1 MFIYDRLNSMCRLKF
16 SAGGIVNMYSVP
28 IEKFVEEFK
37 LENLVP
43 EIPYKGRIISSSE
56 VNRPALQLAGYFEFF
71 ENNMVQIIGKVES
84 SYLDRLE
91 PMFREDVLHKLFS
104 FDFPCLI
111 LCNGLPLFP
120 EIAIFAKEFGVPV
133 FRTKERESD
142 FVGEINRWLKKE
154 VAERVTIHGVLVD
167 IYGEGILIIGDSG
180 VGKSEAALE
189 LIKRGHRLV
198 ADDAVEIK
206 KISHETLIGSCPELI
221 RYFIELRGIGI
232 IDVRELFGVGSI
244 KQEQTIDMV
253 VKLEIWDDD
262 KIYDR
267 MGLVDEYYEIL
278 GNQVVCNSIPIRSGR
293 NIAVICEAAA
303 INCRQKKLG
312 YNAAK
317 VLSERL
323 EKSIEG

>member
-1 MFIYDRLNSMCRLKF
+1 
-16 SAGGIVNMYSVP
+16 MYSVP
-28 IEKFVEEFK
+28 IEKFVKEFQ
-37 LENLVP
+37 LENLLP
-43 EIPYKGRIISSSE
+43 EISLKGKLLTSSD
-56 VNRPALQLAGYFEFF
+56 VNRPALQLAGYFDYF
-71 ENNMVQIIGKVES
+71 ENDMVQIIGQVEF
-84 SYLDRLE
+84 SYLERLE
-91 PMFREDVLHKLFS
+91 PMFREDVLRKLFS
-104 FDFPCLI
+104 FGFPCLVI
-111 LCNGLPLFP
+111 CNSMEMLP
-120 EIAIFAKEFGVPV
+120 EIGIFAKEFDVPV
-133 FRTKERESD
+133 FRTADRESD
-142 FVGEINRWLKKE
+142 FVGEINRWLKSELAK
-154 VAERVTIHGVLVD
+154 RVTLHGVLVD

-206 KISHETLIGSCPELI
+206 KISHETLVGTCPELI

-244 KQEQTIDMV
+244 KQEQTIDLV
-253 VKLEIWDDD
+253 IKLEFWDDE

-267 MGLVDEYYEIL
+267 MGLEDDYYEIL
-278 GNQVVCNSIPIRSGR
+278 GNKVVCNSIPIRSGR

>member
-1 MFIYDRLNSMCRLKF
+1 MNCCQGALK
-16 SAGGIVNMYSVP
+16 MYSVP
-28 IEKFVEEFK
+28 IEKFVKEFQ
-37 LENLVP
+37 LENLLP
-43 EIPYKGRIISSSE
+43 EISLKGKLLTSSD
-56 VNRPALQLAGYFEFF
+56 VNRPALQLAGYFDYF
-71 ENNMVQIIGKVES
+71 ENDMVQIIGQVEF
-84 SYLDRLE
+84 SYLERLE
-91 PMFREDVLHKLFS
+91 PMFREDVLRKLFS
-104 FDFPCLI
+104 FGFPCLVI
-111 LCNGLPLFP
+111 CNNMEMLP
-120 EIAIFAKEFGVPV
+120 EIGIFAKEFDVPV
-133 FRTKERESD
+133 FRTADRESD
-142 FVGEINRWLKKE
+142 FIGEINRWLKGELAK
-154 VAERVTIHGVLVD
+154 RVTLHGVLVD

-206 KISHETLIGSCPELI
+206 KISHETLIGTCPELI

-244 KQEQTIDMV
+244 KQEQTIDLV
-253 VKLEIWDDD
+253 IKLEFWDDE

-267 MGLVDEYYEIL
+267 MGLEDDYYEIL
-278 GNQVVCNSIPIRSGR
+278 GNNVVCNSIPIRSGR

>member
-1 MFIYDRLNSMCRLKF
+1 MNYCQGALK
-16 SAGGIVNMYSVP
+16 MYSVP
-28 IEKFVEEFK
+28 IEKFVKEFQ
-37 LENLVP
+37 LENLLP
-43 EIPYKGRIISSSE
+43 EISLKGKLLTSSD
-56 VNRPALQLAGYFEFF
+56 VNRPALQLAGYFDYF
-71 ENNMVQIIGKVES
+71 ENDMVQIIGQVEF
-84 SYLDRLE
+84 SYLERLE
-91 PMFREDVLHKLFS
+91 PMFREDVLRKLFS
-104 FDFPCLI
+104 FGFPCLVI
-111 LCNGLPLFP
+111 CNSMEMLP
-120 EIAIFAKEFGVPV
+120 EIGIFAKEFDVPV
-133 FRTKERESD
+133 FRTSDRESD
-142 FVGEINRWLKKE
+142 FIGEINRWLKGELAK
-154 VAERVTIHGVLVD
+154 RVTLHGVLVD

-206 KISHETLIGSCPELI
+206 KISHETLIGTCPELI

-244 KQEQTIDMV
+244 KQEQTIDLV
-253 VKLEIWDDD
+253 IKLEFWDDE

-267 MGLVDEYYEIL
+267 MGLEDEYYEIL
-278 GNQVVCNSIPIRSGR
+278 GNNVVCNSIPIRSGR

-323 EKSIEG
+323 EKSIEV

>member
-1 MFIYDRLNSMCRLKF
+1 
-16 SAGGIVNMYSVP
+16 MYSVP
-28 IEKFVEEFK
+28 IEKFVKEFQ
-37 LENLVP
+37 LENVLP
-43 EIPYKGRIISSSE
+43 EISLKGKLLTSSD
-56 VNRPALQLAGYFEFF
+56 VNRPALQLAGYFDYF
-71 ENNMVQIIGKVES
+71 ENDMVQIIGQVEF
-84 SYLDRLE
+84 SYLERLE
-91 PMFREDVLHKLFS
+91 PMFREDVLRKLFS
-104 FDFPCLI
+104 FGFPCLVI
-111 LCNGLPLFP
+111 CNSMEMLP
-120 EIAIFAKEFGVPV
+120 EIGIFAKEFDVPV
-133 FRTKERESD
+133 FRTADRESD
-142 FVGEINRWLKKE
+142 FVGEINRWLKGELAK
-154 VAERVTIHGVLVD
+154 RVTLHGVLVD

-206 KISHETLIGSCPELI
+206 KISHETLVGTCPELI

-244 KQEQTIDMV
+244 KQEQTIDLV
-253 VKLEIWDDD
+253 IKLEFWDDE

-267 MGLVDEYYEIL
+267 MGLEDEYYEIL
-278 GNQVVCNSIPIRSGR
+278 GNKVVCNSIPIRSGR

>member
-1 MFIYDRLNSMCRLKF
+1 
-16 SAGGIVNMYSVP
+16 MYSVP
-28 IEKFVEEFK
+28 IEKFVKEFQ
-37 LENLVP
+37 LEQLLP
-43 EIPYKGRIISSSE
+43 EISLKGKLLTSSD
-56 VNRPALQLAGYFEFF
+56 VNRPALQLAGYFDYF
-71 ENNMVQIIGKVES
+71 ENDMVQIIGQVEF
-84 SYLDRLE
+84 SYLERLE
-91 PMFREDVLHKLFS
+91 PMFREDVLRKLFS
-104 FDFPCLI
+104 FGFPCLVI
-111 LCNGLPLFP
+111 CNGMEMLP
-120 EIAIFAKEFGVPV
+120 EIGIFAKEFDVPV
-133 FRTKERESD
+133 FRTTDRESD
-142 FVGEINRWLKKE
+142 FVGEINRWLKGELAK
-154 VAERVTIHGVLVD
+154 RVTMHGVLVD

-206 KISHETLIGSCPELI
+206 KISHETLIGTCPELI

-244 KQEQTIDMV
+244 KQEQTIDLV
-253 VKLEIWDDD
+253 IKLEFWDDE

-267 MGLVDEYYEIL
+267 MGLEDEYYEIL
-278 GNQVVCNSIPIRSGR
+278 GNNVVCNSIPIRSGR

>member
-1 MFIYDRLNSMCRLKF
+1 
-16 SAGGIVNMYSVP
+16 MYFVT
-28 IEKFVEEFK
+28 IEDFAANFN

-43 EIPYKGRIISSSE
+43 QVPLEGRVLNSSD
-56 VNRPALQLAGYFEFF
+56 VNRPALQLAGYFDYF
-71 ENNMVQIIGKVES
+71 ENDMLQIIGQVEC
-84 SYLDRLE
+84 SYLEKME
-91 PMFREDVLHKLFS
+91 PVFRQDVLRKLFS
-104 FDFPCLI
+104 FDFPCFVI
-111 LCNGLPLFP
+111 CNNLAMLP
-120 EIAIFAKEFGVPV
+120 EIGIFAREFGVPV
-133 FRTKERESD
+133 FRTSVSESD
-142 FVGEINRWLKKE
+142 FMSEANRWLRSE
-154 VAERVTIHGVLVD
+154 IAERITIHGVLVD
-167 IYGEGILIIGDSG
+167 IYGEGILIVGDSG

-206 KISHETLIGSCPELI
+206 KISPETLIGTCPELI

-232 IDVRELFGVGSI
+232 IDVRELFGVGAV
-244 KQEQTIDMV
+244 KQEQTIDLV
-253 VKLEIWDDD
+253 IKLEMWDDE
-262 KIYDR
+262 KVYDR

-278 GNQVVCNSIPIRSGR
+278 GNKIMCNSIPSRSGR

-323 EKSIEG
+323 DRKIVR

>member
-1 MFIYDRLNSMCRLKF
+1 
-16 SAGGIVNMYSVP
+16 MYSVP
-28 IEKFVEEFK
+28 IEKFVEEFQ
-37 LENLVP
+37 LENLLP
-43 EIPYKGRIISSSE
+43 EISLDGKLLTSSD
-56 VNRPALQLAGYFEFF
+56 VNRPALQLAGYFEYF
-71 ENNMVQIIGKVES
+71 ENDMVQIIGQVEF
-84 SYLDRLE
+84 SYLEKLQS
-91 PMFREDVLHKLFS
+91 MFREDVLRKLFS
-104 FDFPCLI
+104 FGFPCLVI
-111 LCNGLPLFP
+111 CNSMEMLP
-120 EIAIFAKEFGVPV
+120 EIGIFAQEFNVPV
-133 FRTKERESD
+133 FRTSYRESD
-142 FVGEINRWLKKE
+142 FIGEINRWLKGE
-154 VAERVTIHGVLVD
+154 LAMRVTMHGVLVD
-167 IYGEGILIIGDSG
+167 IYGEGILILGDSG

-206 KISHETLIGSCPELI
+206 RISHETLVGTCPELI

-244 KQEQTIDMV
+244 KQEQTIDLV
-253 VKLEIWDDD
+253 IKLELWDDE

-267 MGLVDEYYEIL
+267 MGLEDEYYEIL
-278 GNQVVCNSIPIRSGR
+278 GNNVVCNSIPIRSGR

>member
-1 MFIYDRLNSMCRLKF
+1 MNYCQGALK
-16 SAGGIVNMYSVP
+16 MYSVP
-28 IEKFVEEFK
+28 IEKFVKEFQ
-37 LENLVP
+37 LENLLP
-43 EIPYKGRIISSSE
+43 EILLKGKLLTSSD
-56 VNRPALQLAGYFEFF
+56 VNRPALQLAGYFDYF
-71 ENNMVQIIGKVES
+71 ENDMVQIIGQVEF
-84 SYLDRLE
+84 SYLERLE
-91 PMFREDVLHKLFS
+91 PMFREDVLRKLFS
-104 FDFPCLI
+104 FGFPCLVI
-111 LCNGLPLFP
+111 CNSMEMLP
-120 EIAIFAKEFGVPV
+120 EIGVFAKEFDVPV
-133 FRTKERESD
+133 FRTSDRESD
-142 FVGEINRWLKKE
+142 FIGEINRWLKGELAK
-154 VAERVTIHGVLVD
+154 RVTLHGVLVD

-206 KISHETLIGSCPELI
+206 KISHETLVGTCPELI

-244 KQEQTIDMV
+244 KQEQTIDLV
-253 VKLEIWDDD
+253 IKLEFWDDE

-267 MGLVDEYYEIL
+267 MGLEDEYYEIL
-278 GNQVVCNSIPIRSGR
+278 GNNVVCNSIPIRSGR

-323 EKSIEG
+323 EKSIEF